1 MVSEKDVEKD
11 ERVPPPPTE
20 PPRVPTENRL
30 PSVTAMAAIIQQ
42 ELDSYKPSTEYRL
55 ERAEQ
60 HRTVLGWSTAL
71 LIVLLLVVWGLHTS
85 QRAEM
90 LDELNYLEG
99 QVECFDEAARIADLD
114 LARSC

>member
-1 MVSEKDVEKD
+1 MNESHP
-11 ERVPPPPTE
+11 RRTE
-20 PPRVPTENRL
+20 PLRAPREDRP
-30 PSVTAMAAIIQQ
+30 PSVSAMAAVIQQ

-71 LIVLLLVVWGLHTS
+71 LIVLFLVAWGLHTS

-90 LDELNYLEG
+90 LDELDHLEG
-99 QVECFDEAARIADLD
+99 RVECFEEAARIADLD